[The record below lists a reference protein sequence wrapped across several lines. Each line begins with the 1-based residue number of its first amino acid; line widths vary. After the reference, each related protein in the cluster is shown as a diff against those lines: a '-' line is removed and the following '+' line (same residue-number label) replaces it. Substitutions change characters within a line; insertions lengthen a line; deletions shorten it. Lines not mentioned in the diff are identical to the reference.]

1 MGKVL
6 LYFFSAKI
14 RFKLIL
20 FCVKLLYN
28 LKPSN
33 IITRSLV
40 NLFDPNSIRRKVL
53 SKINITQVNLQT
65 SEGVK
70 FNLELNEHV
79 DWVTFINNSFDNLY
93 KNLLEYLISK
103 SDRNWTFIDVGAN
116 FGSVAIPIAKN
127 RNVIAFEPQP
137 ELFNRLVKHAEINS
151 CRNISIE
158 NLALSS
164 EKVVQNCGGML
175 TLYKPSG
182 NSHFYLKGSPERFTS
197 MEMIKIF
204 HNQADGELMERW
216 NYAIADTMRVK

>member
-175 TLYKPSG
+175 TLYKPRG
-182 NSHFYLKGSPERFTS
+182 NSGATSFKPDWNPSLYEAEHLK
-197 MEMIKIF
+197 
-204 HNQADGELMERW
+204 
-216 NYAIADTMRVK
+216 V